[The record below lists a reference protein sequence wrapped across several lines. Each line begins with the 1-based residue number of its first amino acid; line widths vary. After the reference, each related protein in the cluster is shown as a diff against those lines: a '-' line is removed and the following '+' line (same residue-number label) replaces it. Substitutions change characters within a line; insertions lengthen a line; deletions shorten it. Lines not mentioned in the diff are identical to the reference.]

1 MTNRSTHIAPFLEKL
16 HAGDAEG
23 YAVYFLGIGGI
34 GMSALARYFN
44 SRKVKISGYD
54 KTSTTLTRELEAE
67 GMQIHYEDDITKVE
81 PDAVLVVYTPA
92 IPAGHKEFNF
102 YKDGGYAVMK
112 RSEVLGIITVDAFN
126 ICVAGTHGKTT
137 TSSMIAHMLR
147 HSGYGCNALLGGI
160 ASNYDTNFWAS
171 EKNVYV
177 VEADEYDRSF
187 LQLAPDIAVVTAMD
201 PDHLDIYGTAEG
213 FREAFADFSGK
224 VRRDGTLYYK
234 YQLEGS
240 EVFKAPNLRTYG
252 VNKVE
257 ADCNIYHVAPA
268 NGAYTFSW
276 KTDLKTIDNL
286 KLNMGGMHNVENVA
300 AAIAVGVQ
308 LGLHDDAIRDAVASF
323 KGVKRRFEYVLQ
335 QNDLVMIDDYA
346 HHPEELTALISG
358 TKLLFPGRKCTLVF
372 QPHLY
377 SRTRDFAV
385 GFAKALS
392 AADEVILLPIY
403 PARELPVEGVESE
416 MIAKMMDQH
425 KVSICSKDE
434 LMQKL
439 SVSRQNNELSLLITA
454 GAGDIDLLVQPIRKM
469 LTEFN

>member
-1 MTNRSTHIAPFLEKL
+1 MAPFLEKL
-16 HAGDAEG
+16 HAGNAEG

-44 SRKVKISGYD
+44 SRKVKVSGYD
-54 KTSTTLTRELEAE
+54 KTPTALTLQLEDE
-67 GMQIHYEDDITKVE
+67 GMQIHYEDDINMIET
-81 PDAVLVVYTPA
+81 DAVLVVYTPA
-92 IPAGHKEFNF
+92 IPAGHKQFNF
-102 YKDGGYAVMK
+102 FKDEGYAVMK

-137 TSSMIAHMLR
+137 TSTMIAHMLR

-187 LQLAPDIAVVTAMD
+187 LQLNPDIAIVTAMD
-201 PDHLDIYGTAEG
+201 PDHLDIYGTAAR
-213 FREAFADFSGK
+213 FRDAFADFSGK
-224 VRRDGTLYYK
+224 VRREGTLYYK

-240 EVFKAPNLRTYG
+240 EVLRAPNLRTYA
-252 VNKVE
+252 VNKVQ
-257 ADCNIYHVAPA
+257 ADCNIYDIDVI

-276 KTDLKTIDNL
+276 KTDWKTINNL
-286 KLNMGGMHNVENVA
+286 KLNMGGMHNVENVS

-308 LGLHDDAIRDAVASF
+308 LGLSDDSIRDAVASF
-323 KGVKRRFEYVLQ
+323 KGVRRRFEYVLHRK
-335 QNDLVMIDDYA
+335 DLVMIDDYA
-346 HHPEELTALISG
+346 HHPAELTALISG
-358 TKLLFPGRKCTLVF
+358 TKLLFPFQKCTIVF

-377 SRTRDFAV
+377 SRTRDFAL
-385 GFAKALS
+385 GFANALS

-403 PARELPVEGVESE
+403 PARELPIAGVESD
-416 MIAKMMDQH
+416 MIAKMMDQQ

-439 SVSRQNNELSLLITA
+439 SVSRQKGGLSLLVTA
-454 GAGDIDLLVQPIRKM
+454 GAGDIDLLIQPIRKM
-469 LTEFN
+469 LTEIN

>member
-1 MTNRSTHIAPFLEKL
+1 MAPFLEKL
-16 HAGDAEG
+16 HAGNAEG

-44 SRKVKISGYD
+44 SRKVKVSGYD
-54 KTSTTLTRELEAE
+54 KTPTALTLQLEDE
-67 GMQIHYEDDITKVE
+67 GMQIHYEDDINMIET
-81 PDAVLVVYTPA
+81 DAVLVVYTPA

-102 YKDGGYAVMK
+102 FKDEGYAVMK

-137 TSSMIAHMLR
+137 TSTMIAHMLR

-187 LQLAPDIAVVTAMD
+187 LQLNPDIAIVTAMD
-201 PDHLDIYGTAEG
+201 PDHLDIYVTAAR
-213 FREAFADFSGK
+213 FRDAFADFSGK
-224 VRRDGTLYYK
+224 VRREGTLYYK

-240 EVFKAPNLRTYG
+240 EVLKAPNLRTYA
-252 VNKVE
+252 VNKVQ
-257 ADCNIYHVAPA
+257 ADCNIYDIDVI

-276 KTDLKTIDNL
+276 KTDWKTINNL
-286 KLNMGGMHNVENVA
+286 KLNMGGMHNVENVS

-308 LGLHDDAIRDAVASF
+308 LGLSDDSIRDAVASF
-323 KGVKRRFEYVLQ
+323 KGVRRRFEYVLHRK
-335 QNDLVMIDDYA
+335 DLVMIDDYA
-346 HHPEELTALISG
+346 HHPAELTALISG
-358 TKLLFPGRKCTLVF
+358 TKLLFPFQKCTIVF

-377 SRTRDFAV
+377 SRTRDFAL
-385 GFAKALS
+385 GFANALS

-403 PARELPVEGVESE
+403 PARELPIAGVESD
-416 MIAKMMDQH
+416 MIAKMMDQQ

-439 SVSRQNNELSLLITA
+439 SVSRQKGGLSLLVTA
-454 GAGDIDLLVQPIRKM
+454 GAGDIDLLIQPIRKM
-469 LTEFN
+469 LTEIN

>member
-1 MTNRSTHIAPFLEKL
+1 MAPFLEKL
-16 HAGDAEG
+16 HAGNAEG

-44 SRKVKISGYD
+44 SRKVKVSGYD
-54 KTSTTLTRELEAE
+54 KTPTALTLQLEDE
-67 GMQIHYEDDITKVE
+67 GMQIHYEDDINMIET
-81 PDAVLVVYTPA
+81 DAVLVVYTPA

-102 YKDGGYAVMK
+102 FKDEGYAVMK

-137 TSSMIAHMLR
+137 TSTMIAHMLR

-187 LQLAPDIAVVTAMD
+187 LQLNPDIAIVTAMD
-201 PDHLDIYGTAEG
+201 PDHLDIYGTAAR
-213 FREAFADFSGK
+213 FRDAFADFSGK
-224 VRRDGTLYYK
+224 VRREGTLYYK

-240 EVFKAPNLRTYG
+240 EVLKAPNLRTYA
-252 VNKVE
+252 VNKVQ
-257 ADCNIYHVAPA
+257 ADCNIYDIDVI

-276 KTDLKTIDNL
+276 KTDWKTINNL
-286 KLNMGGMHNVENVA
+286 KLNMGGMHNVENVS

-308 LGLHDDAIRDAVASF
+308 LGLSDDSIRDAVASF
-323 KGVKRRFEYVLQ
+323 KGVRRRFEYVLHRK
-335 QNDLVMIDDYA
+335 DLVMIDDYA
-346 HHPEELTALISG
+346 HHPAELTALISG
-358 TKLLFPGRKCTLVF
+358 TKLLFPFRKCTIVF

-377 SRTRDFAV
+377 SRTRDFAL
-385 GFAKALS
+385 GFANALS

-403 PARELPVEGVESE
+403 PARELPIAGVESD
-416 MIAKMMDQH
+416 MIAKMMDQQ

-439 SVSRQNNELSLLITA
+439 SVSRQKGGLSLLVTA
-454 GAGDIDLLVQPIRKM
+454 GAGDIDLLIQPIRKM
-469 LTEFN
+469 LTEIN

>member
-1 MTNRSTHIAPFLEKL
+1 MAPFLEKL
-16 HAGDAEG
+16 HAGNAEG

-44 SRKVKISGYD
+44 SRKVKVSGYD
-54 KTSTTLTRELEAE
+54 KTPTALTLQLEDE
-67 GMQIHYEDDITKVE
+67 GMQIHYEDDINMIET
-81 PDAVLVVYTPA
+81 DAVLVVYTPA

-102 YKDGGYAVMK
+102 FKDEGYAVMK

-137 TSSMIAHMLR
+137 TSTMIAHMLR

-187 LQLAPDIAVVTAMD
+187 LQLNPDIAIVTAMD
-201 PDHLDIYGTAEG
+201 PDHLDIYGTAAR
-213 FREAFADFSGK
+213 FRDAFADFSGK
-224 VRRDGTLYYK
+224 VRREGTLYYK

-240 EVFKAPNLRTYG
+240 EVFKAPNLRTYA
-252 VNKVE
+252 VNKVQ
-257 ADCNIYHVAPA
+257 ADCNIYDIDVI

-276 KTDLKTIDNL
+276 KTDWKTINNL
-286 KLNMGGMHNVENVA
+286 KLNMGGMHNVENVS

-308 LGLHDDAIRDAVASF
+308 LGLSDDSIRDAVASF
-323 KGVKRRFEYVLQ
+323 KGVRRRFEYVLHRK
-335 QNDLVMIDDYA
+335 DLVMIDDYA
-346 HHPEELTALISG
+346 HHPAELTALISG
-358 TKLLFPGRKCTLVF
+358 TKLLFPFQKCTIVF

-377 SRTRDFAV
+377 SRTRDFAL
-385 GFAKALS
+385 GFANALS

-403 PARELPVEGVESE
+403 PARELPIAGVESD
-416 MIAKMMDQH
+416 MIAKMMDQQ

-439 SVSRQNNELSLLITA
+439 SVSRQKGGLSLLVTA
-454 GAGDIDLLVQPIRKM
+454 GAGDIDLLIQPIRKM
-469 LTEFN
+469 LTEIN

>member
-1 MTNRSTHIAPFLEKL
+1 
-16 HAGDAEG
+16 
-23 YAVYFLGIGGI
+23 
-34 GMSALARYFN
+34 
-44 SRKVKISGYD
+44 
-54 KTSTTLTRELEAE
+54 
-67 GMQIHYEDDITKVE
+67 
-81 PDAVLVVYTPA
+81 
-92 IPAGHKEFNF
+92 
-102 YKDGGYAVMK
+102 
-112 RSEVLGIITVDAFN
+112 
-126 ICVAGTHGKTT
+126 
-137 TSSMIAHMLR
+137 
-147 HSGYGCNALLGGI
+147 
-160 ASNYDTNFWAS
+160 
-171 EKNVYV
+171 
-177 VEADEYDRSF
+177 
-187 LQLAPDIAVVTAMD
+187 MD
-201 PDHLDIYGTAEG
+201 PDHLDIYGTAER

-276 KTDLKTIDNL
+276 KTDLKTIVNL